1 VKAVVLQKPG
11 QLRML
16 EVDPPEDPKPRE
28 ASVLVKKVGIC
39 GTDFHAY
46 RGTQPFFECP
56 VILGHEL
63 GVEVVSVGENDLG
76 LQVGARCAVE
86 PYLHCGRCIACRRG
100 KTNCCVNLKVLGVH
114 IDGGMCERLTV
125 PIAKLRQ
132 SYTLSFEQLALVE
145 PLSIGAHAV
154 RRAGPEPGEVILI
167 IGAGPIGLAVAQS
180 LIPLGVEVIVM
191 DISDQRLEFCRNN
204 LKLRHYIDGR
214 SGPLRELGRFLGQ
227 DLPTI
232 VFDCTGDKQSMQD
245 AFNYVAH
252 GGKLVFVGL
261 FSGNLTFKDP
271 DFHSREIT
279 LLSTRNA
286 TTEDF
291 CRVIELMEAGE
302 IDATP
307 WISHRI
313 SARDFLDAFP
323 QWADVDRGVLK
334 AVVEW

>member
-1 VKAVVLQKPG
+1 
-11 QLRML
+11 
-16 EVDPPEDPKPRE
+16 
-28 ASVLVKKVGIC
+28 
-39 GTDFHAY
+39 
-46 RGTQPFFECP
+46 
-56 VILGHEL
+56 
-63 GVEVVSVGENDLG
+63 
-76 LQVGARCAVE
+76 
-86 PYLHCGRCIACRRG
+86 
-100 KTNCCVNLKVLGVH
+100 
-114 IDGGMCERLTV
+114 MCDRLTV
-125 PIAKLRQ
+125 PVTKLRQ
-132 SYTLSFEQLALVE
+132 SSTLSFEHLALVE

-154 RRAGPEPGEVILI
+154 RRAGPEAGEVILI

-180 LIPLGVEVIVM
+180 LIPLGVEVIIM
-191 DISDQRLEFCRNN
+191 DISDRRLEFCRNN
-204 LKLRHYIDGR
+204 LKLRHCIDGR
-214 SGPLRELGRFLGQ
+214 SGPLHELGRLLGQ

-261 FSGNLTFKDP
+261 FSGDLTFKDP

-291 CRVIELMEAGE
+291 CRVIELMETGE
-302 IDATP
+302 VDATP

-313 SARDFLDAFP
+313 SALDFLDTFP
-323 QWADVDRGVLK
+323 QWADGNRGVLK